1 MKNLAV
7 INLVG
12 LSPLAY
18 KEFLDGSSAFQM
30 VQKWAA
36 GIPLA
41 GGVVLI
47 TDDEQ
52 SLPGSLPV
60 LDSSSDDRV
69 KPQFAPTRVIRVPNR
84 DESAFMKALD
94 RASRLH
100 TDEGTGPECLFL
112 AWGDCP
118 LIDSKLTVRLWELHY
133 RYNAQYTFADGY
145 PEGLAP
151 QLIAA
156 GLPRELH
163 PLVARR
169 ASGLL
174 RDSFFEILRED
185 INAFDVET
193 HLSPRD
199 LRMHRVALN
208 CATRRNR
215 NITRTLFNAGGV
227 DARTMCDVI
236 PERLDL
242 LRDLPIYFPVQISNH
257 CPQACSYCP
266 FPQQYGDPRLGNNH
280 MDCNLFRQLC
290 EKIVRFAGDAVIGVS
305 LWGEPASHP
314 RAGDIIEAALT
325 AAEPDSPD
333 SIRVLVETAG
343 IGWKEGIPESLL
355 DKGRSGQ
362 LMWIVSLDS
371 AEPEMYRKL
380 RGEGLEE
387 AEAFARR
394 LIALYKGNCWVQAV
408 RMNEN
413 EEHLQGFRDKWVA
426 EGAGV
431 IIQKYNSYAS
441 ILPERQPSDLSP
453 IIRHPCWHLKR
464 DMPILI
470 DGSVPICREDL
481 SRRELLGNA
490 FTDKL
495 EDIWEAGNPLHLD
508 HVQGK
513 FNGPCA
519 KCDEYYT
526 FNF

>member
-100 TDEGTGPECLFL
+100 TDEGKGPECLFL

-290 EKIVRFAGDAVIGVS
+290 
-305 LWGEPASHP
+305 
-314 RAGDIIEAALT
+314 
-325 AAEPDSPD
+325 
-333 SIRVLVETAG
+333 
-343 IGWKEGIPESLL
+343 
-355 DKGRSGQ
+355 
-362 LMWIVSLDS
+362 
-371 AEPEMYRKL
+371 
-380 RGEGLEE
+380 
-387 AEAFARR
+387 
-394 LIALYKGNCWVQAV
+394 
-408 RMNEN
+408 
-413 EEHLQGFRDKWVA
+413 
-426 EGAGV
+426 
-431 IIQKYNSYAS
+431 
-441 ILPERQPSDLSP
+441 
-453 IIRHPCWHLKR
+453 
-464 DMPILI
+464 
-470 DGSVPICREDL
+470 
-481 SRRELLGNA
+481 
-490 FTDKL
+490 
-495 EDIWEAGNPLHLD
+495 
-508 HVQGK
+508 
-513 FNGPCA
+513 
-519 KCDEYYT
+519 
-526 FNF
+526 